1 MRSKNIVSNTG
12 KLVVG
17 ILILFFAVTLVV
29 NSQEKMTLKLPDT
42 SANWQRTVFSDSL
55 FPTFSFLPP
64 RPLGLL
70 CKLPEFPSQPN
81 FWTMPDKIDLIAP
94 WKLQLAKQEKYST
107 MRMILGSVGFGGAAY
122 IAYQHVKKY
131 GLK

>member
-1 MRSKNIVSNTG
+1 MRSKNPAYNLG
-12 KLVVG
+12 KLLVG
-17 ILILFFAVTLVV
+17 ILILFFATTLVAS
-29 NSQEKMTLKLPDT
+29 SQEQMTLKLPDT
-42 SANWQRTVFSDSL
+42 SASWQRTVFSDSL

-70 CKLPEFPSQPN
+70 CKLSEFPSQPN
-81 FWTMPDKIDLIAP
+81 FWTLPDKIDLIAP

-107 MRMILGSVGFGGAAY
+107 MRLILGSVGFGGAAY
-122 IAYQHVKKY
+122 IAYQHLKKY